1 MDRTRLFPIILCM
14 HKKYWTLW
22 TIFCFVCCLIWKK
35 KQQIANSF
43 VWDRCMEPCDVWL
56 VYFIV
61 GNSVIAHWNQQ
72 RYAIHS
78 VITSKSRQLVKRTLR
93 TSISFAPTVD
103 RAEPAPFPKYR
114 PMNSTG
120 TPTGTRLIIPPS
132 LVKLWAE
139 RRGVV
144 GWSRL
149 QPWTRTNSIRPKCW
163 WIGGFIWP
171 TKEPCKGDRACT
183 RILGPAP
190 FRQLTRW
197 IQ

>member
-14 HKKYWTLW
+14 HKKYWILW

-35 KQQIANSF
+35 TTTNSQF
-43 VWDRCMEPCDVWL
+43 RLFEICDVWL

>member
-1 MDRTRLFPIILCM
+1 
-14 HKKYWTLW
+14 
-22 TIFCFVCCLIWKK
+22 
-35 KQQIANSF
+35 
-43 VWDRCMEPCDVWL
+43 MEPCDVGLYISLL
-56 VYFIV
+56 V
-61 GNSVIAHWNQQ
+61 NSVMAYWNRQ

-78 VITSKSRQLVKRTLR
+78 IITSKSRQLVKTYAPYVNFLR
-93 TSISFAPTVD
+93 SNCRQSCV
-103 RAEPAPFPKYR
+103 PAPFPKYR
-114 PMNSTG
+114 PMNSSG

-149 QPWTRTNSIRPKCW
+149 QPWTHTNSIRPKCW
-163 WIGGFIWP
+163 WIGGSIWP

>member
-1 MDRTRLFPIILCM
+1 M
-14 HKKYWTLW
+14 HEKYWTLW
-22 TIFCFVCCLIWKK
+22 TIFCFVCCLIWKNT
-35 KQQIANSF
+35 ISF
-43 VWDRCMEPCDVWL
+43 VCTNKYVNGLSRSVHGAMWRWF

-61 GNSVIAHWNQQ
+61 GNSVMAHWNQQ

-78 VITSKSRQLVKRTLR
+78 VITSKSRQLVKRTLH

-103 RAEPAPFPKYR
+103 RAVPAPFPKYR

-132 LVKLWAE
+132 LVKQWAE

-171 TKEPCKGDRACT
+171 TKEPCKGGRACT